1 MPPTVDWKAV
11 RAPLARRARA
21 GVRRVVK
28 TPTSADLPPGRM
40 ITLGDRGATFVT
52 ECGPVDAQPPLV
64 LLHAIGCTAMLSWF
78 SAVPSLAQEHRVV
91 LFDQRWHGRGPR
103 TGRIFRLNDLA
114 DDVIAVADAL
124 GIDRFVP
131 VGYSMGGIVAQLT
144 WQRHR
149 DRVAGMVLAGTARN
163 FRGTGRESTFF
174 RMLPPLLLPLAV
186 SGSPHLNARA
196 IHYGILGDFAGGTLA
211 DKEFTQW
218 AMNELRLTSRRA
230 TFSAL
235 SAMGA
240 FSSAGWIG
248 EVDVP
253 TSVVITTKD
262 HCIPT
267 RRQRKLAASIKDAD
281 VFEIDGGHASCVT
294 HHEEFAAAVTDACA
308 SIVRRIDA
316 NGAAPLAAEG

>member
-1 MPPTVDWKAV
+1 
-11 RAPLARRARA
+11 
-21 GVRRVVK
+21 
-28 TPTSADLPPGRM
+28 M
-40 ITLGDRGATFVT
+40 ISLGERGATFVT
-52 ECGPVDAQPPLV
+52 ECGPQDAQPPLL

-78 SAVPSLAQEHRVV
+78 SAVPSLAEQHRVV

-103 TGRIFRLNDLA
+103 SGRIFRLNDLA
-114 DDVIAVADAL
+114 DDVIAVADEL

-149 DRVAGMVLAGTARN
+149 DRVAGLVLAATARN

-174 RMLPPLLLPLAV
+174 RLLPPLLIPLAV
-186 SGSPHLNARA
+186 SGSPHLPARA
-196 IHYGILGDFAGGTLA
+196 VQSGLLGDFAGGTVA

-235 SAMGA
+235 SAMGG

-248 EVDVP
+248 DVDVP
-253 TSVVITTKD
+253 TSVVITAKD

-267 RRQRKLAASIKDAD
+267 RRQHKLAASIKDAE

-294 HHEEFAAAVTDACA
+294 HHEEFATAVTAACA
-308 SIVRRIDA
+308 SVVRRTNTGGESA
-316 NGAAPLAAEG
+316 VAAEG

>member
-1 MPPTVDWKAV
+1 MPPKVDWKAV
-11 RAPLARRARA
+11 RAPVARGARA
-21 GVRRVVK
+21 GVQRVVK
-28 TPTSADLPPGRM
+28 TPTSAELPPGRM
-40 ITLGDRGATFVT
+40 ISLGDRGSTFVT
-52 ECGPVDAQPPLV
+52 DCGQRDTQPPLL

-78 SAVPSLAQEHRVV
+78 SAVPSLAQDHRVV

-114 DDVIAVADAL
+114 DDVIAVADEL
-124 GIDRFVP
+124 GIDQFIP

-149 DRVAGMVLAGTARN
+149 ERVAGLVLAGTARN

-174 RMLPPLLLPLAV
+174 RMLPPLLLPLAI
-186 SGSPHLNARA
+186 SGTPRLNARA
-196 IHYGILGDFAGGTLA
+196 VQNGVLGDFAGGTLA

-218 AMNELRLTSRRA
+218 AMNELRLTSRRT

-235 SAMGA
+235 SAMGG
-240 FSSAGWIG
+240 FSSADWIG

-267 RRQRKLAASIKDAD
+267 RRQRKLAASIKDAE

-294 HHEEFAAAVTDACA
+294 HHEEFAAAVTAACA
-308 SIVRRIDA
+308 SVVRRIDA
-316 NGAAPLAAEG
+316 SDASPAAAEG

>member
-1 MPPTVDWKAV
+1 MVP
-11 RAPLARRARA
+11 
-21 GVRRVVK
+21 
-28 TPTSADLPPGRM
+28 
-40 ITLGDRGATFVT
+40 LGDRGATFVT
-52 ECGPVDAQPPLV
+52 ECGSADAQPPLL

-78 SAVPSLAQEHRVV
+78 SAVPSLAERHRVV

-103 TGRIFRLNDLA
+103 TGRVFRLEDLA
-114 DDVIAVADAL
+114 DDVIAVADEL
-124 GIDRFVP
+124 GIDRFIP

-149 DRVAGMVLAGTARN
+149 DRVAGLVLAATARN
-163 FRGTGRESTFF
+163 FRGTGRESAFF
-174 RMLPPLLLPLAV
+174 RLLPPLLFPLAV
-186 SGSPHLNARA
+186 SGSPHLHARA
-196 IHYGILGDFAGGTLA
+196 LQAGMLDGFAGGTLA

-235 SAMGA
+235 SAMGQ

-253 TSVVITTKD
+253 TSVVITAKD

-267 RRQRKLAASIKDAD
+267 RRQRKLAESIHGAE

-294 HHEEFAAAVTDACA
+294 HHEDFARAVTGACESVVRRLAADEQPPSAEAAV
-308 SIVRRIDA
+308 
-316 NGAAPLAAEG
+316 